1 VVHCVP
7 PLSASR
13 LIKELLRGMLHAETI
28 YGPDTMAFKPER
40 FLDAPEMKGPNAAFG
55 FGRR

>member
-1 VVHCVP
+1 MP
-7 PLSASR
+7 PLSAYR
-13 LIKELLRGMLHAETI
+13 LIKDLLRGILHTETL

-40 FLDAPEMKGPNAAFG
+40 FLDAPEMKDPDAAFG